1 MDFGCRRGVNNESK
15 REKRVKEICK
25 EFDTR
30 VKDVGVAT
38 AGFELAVALA
48 DAGAAQQ
55 SGSLTQTVRS

>member
-1 MDFGCRRGVNNESK
+1 VNNESK

-48 DAGAAQQ
+48 DAEAAQQ